1 MILLEDSKFVK
12 GKHVLLFDPKQK
24 SIREARKK
32 VLFSFLVFLFVFKL
46 SSLSINLKDG
56 GIYIWLNRIRNAM

>member
-12 GKHVLLFDPKQK
+12 GEHVLLFNPKQK

-32 VLFSFLVFLFVFKL
+32 VLFSLLVFVFQL
-46 SSLSINLKDG
+46 NSLSITLKDG
-56 GIYIWLNRIRNAM
+56 GIYIWL

>member
-12 GKHVLLFDPKQK
+12 GEHVLLFDPKQK

-32 VLFSFLVFLFVFKL
+32 VIFSFLVFFVFKL
-46 SSLSINLKDG
+46 NPLSINLKDG
-56 GIYIWLNRIRNAM
+56 GIYIWL